1 MKLLCALLL
10 TFTVLTTAVAQDD
23 DYVIAVNECIE
34 NNGTLAYYDTVLDA
48 MFLDFKTEF
57 QASNIPD
64 NVWKEVEKEKEYAK
78 EGLATMLS
86 RAYKNHFTLQDLEA
100 MNALYSSKAG
110 KNMLQSKPLSKAET
124 KELDDFYNSST
135 GQKIQKSQSE
145 MSTSLRRLAKL
156 WINNTSNKVATVLSE
171 KGYSL

>member
-1 MKLLCALLL
+1 MKILCAILLSFTLL
-10 TFTVLTTAVAQDD
+10 TPVVSQED
-23 DYVIAVNECIE
+23 DYVLAVKECIE
-34 NNGTLAYYDTVLDA
+34 NNGTMAYYDTVLEA

-57 QASNIPD
+57 QANNISE

-86 RAYKNHFTLQDLEA
+86 RAYKNHFTLQDLEV

-110 KNMLQSKPLSKAET
+110 KNMLQSKPLSKAEK
-124 KELDDFYNSST
+124 KELDDFYSSST
-135 GQKIQKSQSE
+135 GQKIQKSQSK
-145 MSTSLRRLAKL
+145 MSISLRRLAKI

-171 KGYSL
+171 KGYSI